1 MADPMGPKST
11 LDHVVEKL
19 AEMNKDQTT
28 LQKEAVIY
36 SHELQDYVQN
46 EGHAMSN
53 AQLRSMQDLILA
65 LQEGRLDD
73 IEASKEELV
82 RRRAEEKRDEERND
96 RLKDVFKQL
105 KKQYKLLKKEFGDDG
120 ISVIGLIFRTALV
133 GLLIG
138 AVQGIGSIYVNIF
151 KKIGLKIKGAAI
163 GVTKMFQLD
172 VLFKNLKN
180 GLGDFK
186 NRFVN
191 FFKNSRFAKFFTSGN
206 KGSFFSTAFGGF
218 MNIAKDIGMLIK
230 NQIGNARKI
239 GQALLGL
246 FTGAPMAFK
255 GLTELKFGIKADSWI
270 FKKAGEFINWVKGP
284 IVAKFVDLADGVKN
298 AFTVVFNKVG
308 QFVDRLT
315 GIFTGKTESRFS
327 KFGDSLR
334 KFFSKSGPLSRF
346 FGFFSAIQNA
356 FIQVG
361 KILGKII
368 WPIVGAIGGIMGA
381 FKDAKKETDKTNSI
395 IRGAIGFIRG
405 AFRILIGEFIDFVL
419 LAVGWLLDLLPGID
433 GAKETFTAFS
443 FADFFDELYYAI
455 GDFIIGTLN
464 MIRDIVADIGIGG
477 LIKSMLMTI
486 GMIFTKIL
494 DYPIAIAKG
503 AAAAF
508 GALPPGPPSP
518 QDAFMEAY
526 NAHMSAGLT
535 KALKDK
541 MPKMDGLDS
550 EGNEIAFLSDQ
561 AKYKFGQGEFSQLNQ
576 NNVSNTGGD
585 SVTITGTIDDENSF
599 NRMFNFVNRHTPLP

>member
-11 LDHVVEKL
+11 LDHVVDKL

-36 SHELQDYVQN
+36 SNELQEYVQN

-138 AVQGIGSIYVNIF
+138 VVQGIGGIYVNIF

-172 VLFKNLKN
+172 KLFANLKN
-180 GLGDFK
+180 GLGNFK
-186 NRFVN
+186 TRFVN
-191 FFKNSRFAKFFTSGN
+191 FFKNSRFAKFFTSSS

-218 MNIAKDIGMLIK
+218 MNIAKDIGKLIA

-239 GQALLGL
+239 GTALVGL
-246 FTGAPMAFK
+246 FTGAPLAFK
-255 GLTELKFGIKADSWI
+255 GLADLKFGIKADSWI
-270 FKKAGEFINWVKGP
+270 FKKIGDFINWTKGP
-284 IVAKFVDLADGVKN
+284 IVKGWANLTDGVKT
-298 AFTVVFNKVG
+298 AFTTVFNKIG
-308 QFVDRLT
+308 QFADRILKV
-315 GIFTGKTESRFS
+315 FTGKEGGMFS
-327 KFGDSLR
+327 KFGDRLR
-334 KFFSKSGPLSRF
+334 TFFSKSGPLSRF
-346 FGFFSAIQNA
+346 FGFFQAIQNA

-381 FKDAKKETDKTNSI
+381 FKDAKK
-395 IRGAIGFIRG
+395 
-405 AFRILIGEFIDFVL
+405 
-419 LAVGWLLDLLPGID
+419 
-433 GAKETFTAFS
+433 
-443 FADFFDELYYAI
+443 
-455 GDFIIGTLN
+455 
-464 MIRDIVADIGIGG
+464 
-477 LIKSMLMTI
+477 
-486 GMIFTKIL
+486 
-494 DYPIAIAKG
+494 
-503 AAAAF
+503 
-508 GALPPGPPSP
+508 
-518 QDAFMEAY
+518 
-526 NAHMSAGLT
+526 
-535 KALKDK
+535 
-541 MPKMDGLDS
+541 
-550 EGNEIAFLSDQ
+550 
-561 AKYKFGQGEFSQLNQ
+561 
-576 NNVSNTGGD
+576 
-585 SVTITGTIDDENSF
+585 
-599 NRMFNFVNRHTPLP
+599 